1 MTNFTVNRISIS
13 ILIFEHANIID
24 VTGPAGVFSAA
35 TALLNAPASATDV
48 QSGYEIRFLA
58 EAISPVQTD
67 GGLRLLPDATLES
80 VTGPVDTLIVPGGT
94 GARDLKHQRG
104 MISWLH
110 QVVPHTRRPCS
121 VCTGAFLLAEAG
133 VLDGRKVV
141 THWDH
146 CETLSQHYPSLTVDP
161 DPIFIADGKFHT
173 SAGVTA
179 GMDMALALVEED
191 FGHEI
196 AIATARQLVMDYKR
210 PGGQSQFSD
219 RLTSQLSAG
228 SRFSGLLSWVYDNPG
243 KDLRVDT
250 LAEQAAMSPRNFVR
264 VFSSETGQTPAKFVE
279 KIRLD
284 LARTLLS
291 GSRQTISRIAD
302 TCGFGNAERMR
313 RTFHRHLTTSPENY
327 RKRFSAQC
335 GIGPFPAN
343 RKEPQ

>member
-1 MTNFTVNRISIS
+1 MTALPVDLKNIS
-13 ILIFEHANIID
+13 ILIFENANVID
-24 VTGPAGVFSAA
+24 VTGPAGVFAAA
-35 TALLNAPASATDV
+35 TALLNASATDI
-48 QSGYEIRFLA
+48 QSGYKIQFLA
-58 EAISPVQTD
+58 ETLSPVQTD

-94 GARDLKHQRG
+94 GARDLLHQRG
-104 MISWLH
+104 IISWLR
-110 QVVPHTRRPCS
+110 QTVPHTGRPCS
-121 VCTGAFLLAEAG
+121 VCTGAFLLAETG
-133 VLDGRKVV
+133 VLEGRKVV

-146 CETLSQHYPSLTVDP
+146 CETLARHYPALTVDP
-161 DPIFIADGKFHT
+161 DPIFIADGKFRT

-196 AIATARQLVMDYKR
+196 AIATARQMVMDYKR

-243 KDLRVDT
+243 EDLRVDV
-250 LAEQAAMSPRNFVR
+250 LAEHVAMSPRNFVR
-264 VFSSETGQTPAKFVE
+264 VFLNETGQTPAKFVE

-284 LARTLLS
+284 LARALLS
-291 GSRQTISRIAD
+291 GSGQTITRIAD
-302 TCGFGNAERMR
+302 VCGFGNAERMR

-327 RKRFSAQC
+327 RKRFSAQLD
-335 GIGPFPAN
+335 IG
-343 RKEPQ
+343 

>member
-1 MTNFTVNRISIS
+1 MTDLAVNKKNIS

-35 TALLNAPASATDV
+35 TSLLNTSKTGI
-48 QSGYEIRFLA
+48 QSGYEIQFLA
-58 EAISPVQTD
+58 ETLSSVQTD
-67 GGLRLLPDATLES
+67 GGLRLLPDVTLES
-80 VTGPVDTLIVPGGT
+80 VTGPIDTLIVPGGT
-94 GARDLKHQRG
+94 GARDLLHQRG
-104 MISWLH
+104 MISWLR

-121 VCTGAFLLAEAG
+121 VCTGAFLLAESG

-146 CETLSQHYPSLTVDP
+146 CETLSRHYPTLTVDP
-161 DPIFIADGKFHT
+161 DPIFIADGRFRT

-219 RLTSQLSAG
+219 RLTTQLSAG
-228 SRFSGLLSWVYDNPG
+228 SRFSGLLTWVYDNPE
-243 KDLRVDT
+243 KDLRVDV

-291 GSRQTISRIAD
+291 GSRQSITRIAD

-327 RKRFSAQC
+327 RKRFFTQC
-335 GIGPFPAN
+335 DVGPSPTN

>member
-1 MTNFTVNRISIS
+1 MTDLPVAQKSIS

-24 VTGPAGVFSAA
+24 VTGPAGVFAAA
-35 TALLNAPASATDV
+35 TALLNASATGIK
-48 QSGYEIRFLA
+48 SGYEIQFLG
-58 EAISPVQTD
+58 EILSPIQTD
-67 GGLRLLPDATLES
+67 GGLRLLPDATLDS
-80 VTGPVDTLIVPGGT
+80 VTAPIDTLIVPGGT

-104 MISWLH
+104 MISWLR
-110 QVVPHTRRPCS
+110 QVVPYTRRPCS
-121 VCTGAFLLAEAG
+121 VCTGAFLLAESG
-133 VLDGRKVV
+133 MLDGRKVV

-146 CETLSQHYPSLTVDP
+146 CEALSRHYPSLTVDP
-161 DPIFIADGKFHT
+161 DPIFITDGKFRT

-196 AIATARQLVMDYKR
+196 AIATARQLVMDFKR

-219 RLTSQLSAG
+219 RLTTQLSAG
-228 SRFSGLLSWVYDNPG
+228 SRFSNLLTWVYDNPG
-243 KDLRVDT
+243 KDLRVDV
-250 LAEQAAMSPRNFVR
+250 LAEHAAMSPRNFVR

-284 LARTLLS
+284 LARALLS
-291 GSRQTISRIAD
+291 GSGQTITRIAD

-327 RKRFSAQC
+327 RKRFSAQYD
-335 GIGPFPAN
+335 IGPSPTI
-343 RKEPQ
+343 RKET